1 MPLESNYNVN
11 YIESPLIIDLDLA
24 ANLEESVYQLFIFA
38 DPLSFPISQKA
49 FPNVL
54 IVP

>member
-1 MPLESNYNVN
+1 VPLESNSNVN

-24 ANLEESVYQLFIFA
+24 ANLEESVYQLLPFA
-38 DPLSFPISQKA
+38 APLSLPISQKA